1 MNIEPVDKKDKLILF
16 FGEIKSSSV
25 EAAVKDLCKINTD
38 DGKYVEKM
46 QMWAE
51 KNNLLIDTFSLDPI
65 QFHFSTQG
73 GSCYDGLSLYDAIES
88 SLTPVEITCY
98 GRIMSM
104 GIVVLLASNV
114 RKAHRNTTFLIHQAS
129 GLAFGSL
136 SEVEASVE
144 EIRRINDIIFNII
157 ISKTKISEERLK
169 EVLGYKQNWIFTAN
183 EALELGVI
191 TEII

>member
-1 MNIEPVDKKDKLILF
+1 MDIKLVDKKDKIVLF

-25 EAAVKDLCKINTD
+25 ESVVKEISKINALD
-38 DGKYVEKM
+38 EEYIQESSNWVEK
-46 QMWAE
+46 
-51 KNNLLIDTFSLDPI
+51 NGLSVDSIRPSPI
-65 QFHFSTQG
+65 QLHLSTPG
-73 GSCYDGLSLYDAIES
+73 GTCYDGLSLYDAVES
-88 SLTPVEITCY
+88 SSTPVEITCY

-114 RKAHRNTTFLIHQAS
+114 RRAHRNTTFLIHQVS

-136 SEVEASVE
+136 SDVEASVE
-144 EIRRINDIIFNII
+144 EIRRINNIIFSII
-157 ISKTKISEERLK
+157 TSKTKITEERLK
-169 EVLGYKQNWIFTAN
+169 EVLDYKQNWIFTAN

>member
-46 QMWAE
+46 QVWAE
-51 KNNLLIDTFSLDPI
+51 KNNLLIDSFSLDPI

-88 SLTPVEITCY
+88 SSTPVEITCY

-114 RKAHRNTTFLIHQAS
+114 RRAHRNTTFLIHQAS

-157 ISKTKISEERLK
+157 ISKTKISKERLK
-169 EVLGYKQNWIFTAN
+169 EVLDYKQNWIFTAN